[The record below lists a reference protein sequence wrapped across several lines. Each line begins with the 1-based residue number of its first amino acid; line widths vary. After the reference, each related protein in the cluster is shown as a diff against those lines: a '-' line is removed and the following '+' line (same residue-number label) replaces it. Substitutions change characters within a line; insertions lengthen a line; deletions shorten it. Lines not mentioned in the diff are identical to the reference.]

1 MNGEAEKRAGRKE
14 IKDAIVKKKR
24 ELARKKLHYI
34 AELERKAAIEKKD
47 IYFRDLDLSDERF
60 EK

>member
-14 IKDAIVKKKR
+14 SKDAIVKKKR

-34 AELERKAAIEKKD
+34 AELERKAAI
-47 IYFRDLDLSDERF
+47 
-60 EK
+60 